1 MENLNKIS
9 KYFNLPQLGQSA
21 RDKAFAKEDALYKNT
36 KPLHNSRYIFGIEV
50 EVEGITKNDP
60 RGNYADYWTATTD
73 NSLRNNGVEF
83 VSAPLRADQLEGA
96 FAQLKQSINTNH
108 NFSPRTSVHVH
119 MNVRDMTIN
128 QINNLLIVYA
138 VVEDLLFNYA
148 GESRKNN
155 VFCIRLQDT
164 NYIDNMRLFQNDPTE
179 AVHRWNKYTA
189 LNLHPIADKGTVE
202 FRHMRGTLDVDVL
215 LTWVNLL
222 SCIKTFAKDNTTSQ
236 IFQQVMMLNAES
248 NYEMFLYRVF
258 GDYTKHLSLECNLH
272 EQMKDAISYIKL
284 INWKTEATQQRVA
297 LDDLINAVAI
307 TTPQP
312 NRIHRQA
319 DPQVTAWPQGHDAVQ
334 VNVTQGTGRVPP
346 TLRQIRTRQQQFE
359 AEQQARR
366 GATRIENN
374 AAFNTLVRPTRN
386 NF

>member
-50 EVEGITKNDP
+50 EVEGITKSDY
-60 RGNYADYWTATTD
+60 RGTYADYWTATTD

-128 QINNLLIVYA
+128 QINNLLIVYT

-164 NYIDNMRLFQNDPTE
+164 NYIDNMRLFQNNPTGT
-179 AVHRWNKYTA
+179 VHRWNKYTA

-222 SCIKTFAKDNTTSQ
+222 SCIKTFAKDNTTNH

-258 GDYTKHLSLECNLH
+258 GDYTKHLSLGCNLH
-272 EQMKDAISYIKL
+272 EQMKDAVSYIKL
-284 INWKTEATQQRVA
+284 INWKTEATQQRVTI
-297 LDDLINAVAI
+297 DDLINDVAI

-312 NRIHRQA
+312 NRIHRQV
-319 DPQVTAWPQGHDAVQ
+319 DPQVTTEGQRQNEAAQL
-334 VNVTQGTGRVPP
+334 GTGRAQAVPP
-346 TLRQIRTRQQQFE
+346 TIIHYRYL
-359 AEQQARR
+359 
-366 GATRIENN
+366 
-374 AAFNTLVRPTRN
+374 
-386 NF
+386 

>member
-21 RDKAFAKEDALYKNT
+21 RDKAFAKEDTLYKNT

-50 EVEGITKNDP
+50 EVEGITKSDP

-128 QINNLLIVYA
+128 QINNLLIVYT

-164 NYIDNMRLFQNDPTE
+164 NYIDNMRLFQDNPTE
-179 AVHRWNKYTA
+179 AVHSWNKYTA

-222 SCIKTFAKDNTTSQ
+222 SCIKTFAKDNTTSH

-248 NYEMFLYRVF
+248 NYEMFLYHVF
-258 GDYTKHLSLECNLH
+258 GDYTKYLSLGCNLH
-272 EQMKDAISYIKL
+272 EQMKDAVSYIKL
-284 INWKTEATQQRVA
+284 INWKTEATQQQVTI
-297 LDDLINAVAI
+297 DDLIDRVAVTA
-307 TTPQP
+307 PPP
-312 NRIHRQA
+312 NRLYRQA
-319 DPQVTAWPQGHDAVQ
+319 DPQVTARQQGHDAVQ

-346 TLRQIRTRQQQFE
+346 TLRHIRTWQQQFE
-359 AEQQARR
+359 AEQQAL
-366 GATRIENN
+366 I
-374 AAFNTLVRPTRN
+374 V
-386 NF
+386 